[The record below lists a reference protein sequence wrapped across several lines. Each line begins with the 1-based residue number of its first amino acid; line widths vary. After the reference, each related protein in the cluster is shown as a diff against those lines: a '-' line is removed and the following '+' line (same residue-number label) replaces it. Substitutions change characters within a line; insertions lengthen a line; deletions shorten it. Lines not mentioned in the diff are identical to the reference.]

1 MKKINQ
7 IQPWINHEEA
17 NYLKKIISKTY
28 LTENIETKKF
38 EENIKKKFK
47 IKNCIAVSNWT
58 NGLLMCLKALNIKP
72 GDEIIV
78 PNLTFIATATP
89 AIWLGAKIVLC
100 DIDENH
106 FCLNLNDLK
115 KLINK
120 KTKCIIPVHLY
131 GHCCD
136 LDKLKKIA
144 ANKKIY
150 IIEDAAQAIGAKY
163 KDKYLGSV
171 TDFGGFS
178 FYGNKIITTGEGGAI
193 TFKDKRF
200 YKKFYALKNHG
211 REIKG
216 IFKHQSIGY
225 TFMFT
230 EMQAAVGNIQLK
242 KLNKILSKKRK
253 IFNFYKKHLSK
264 INKIKFMKPIRY
276 NKPVY
281 WFSNIIIKDKKKL
294 QRFLNKNNIQTRDM
308 FLPLNKQPCFNN
320 LKNIKNSKKKFPIS
334 EKIYN
339 HCISLPSSYDL
350 SEKQLLYIVNK
361 IKVFFKFK
369 K

>member
-1 MKKINQ
+1 MNKNGIENRPIISGNFVNQPSFKLFKFKANKKTLIKSQEIEDRGFFIGLDNKLIDKNKLEYVVKHLLKNIKFIKLKKINQ

-17 NYLKKIISKTY
+17 NYVKKVITKTY
-28 LTENIETKKF
+28 LTENFETKKF
-38 EENIKKKFK
+38 EKNIKNKLK

-58 NGLLMCLKALNIKP
+58 NGLLMCLKVLDVKP

-100 DIDENH
+100 DVDENN

-136 LDKLKKIA
+136 LDKLKKIT
-144 ANKKIY
+144 ANKKIF

-163 KDKYLGSV
+163 KDKFLGGI

-193 TFKDKRF
+193 TFKDKKYYR
-200 YKKFYALKNHG
+200 KFFALKNHG

-225 TFMFT
+225 NFMFT

-242 KLNKILSKKRK
+242 KLNKILA
-253 IFNFYKKHLSK
+253 
-264 INKIKFMKPIRY
+264 
-276 NKPVY
+276 
-281 WFSNIIIKDKKKL
+281 KKKKSL
-294 QRFLNKNNIQTRDM
+294 IFI
-308 FLPLNKQPCFNN
+308 
-320 LKNIKNSKKKFPIS
+320 KNICLK
-334 EKIYN
+334 
-339 HCISLPSSYDL
+339 
-350 SEKQLLYIVNK
+350 
-361 IKVFFKFK
+361 
-369 K
+369 